1 MTSLKMCLMTLY
13 HPIVVTEYIKKQRG
27 KRMNWLLVTVML
39 LLTLAVRLFAIYLTH
54 YPLAAVSVRKANMVL
69 ECGKLFVPILTWVLA
84 SYAMTTILD
93 GETLFQESMLFCACA
108 LTPYVVF
115 TVPLTLLSHLM
126 DAGQAGV
133 YGTAEA
139 ALLIWVIGLMILSI
153 KEMNGYSVRKT
164 LLIVLLSVFTMLI
177 IWATVVLLFT
187 ISSQFVTMLREVY
200 FEMIYRIG

>member
-1 MTSLKMCLMTLY
+1 MTDEK
-13 HPIVVTEYIKKQRG
+13 PI
-27 KRMNWLLVTVML
+27 
-39 LLTLAVRLFAIYLTH
+39 RLRV
-54 YPLAAVSVRKANMVL
+54 VSVMTDPDGGRHESKTVHRGTLRAGEDGL
-69 ECGKLFVPILTWVLA
+69 EIAYEQVDEGVRAHICLTWTADGVRMRRTGE
-84 SYAMTTILD
+84 MTGALH
-93 GETLFQESMLFCACA
+93 FQPGRK
-108 LTPYVVF
+108 T
-115 TVPLTLLSHLM
+115 
-126 DAGQAGV
+126 AGL